1 MAFGNTAYWW
11 LLRQEIKAGRRNR
24 PLETGVFVFEPIPW
38 KNGYHNLNYSD
49 PSVCMCYALQ
59 IIANVVIQLNPKH
72 HAPVNS

>member
-49 PSVCMCYALQ
+49 PNFQMTGRYSDPRIPTSFGKWVYTCIALF
-59 IIANVVIQLNPKH
+59 
-72 HAPVNS
+72 